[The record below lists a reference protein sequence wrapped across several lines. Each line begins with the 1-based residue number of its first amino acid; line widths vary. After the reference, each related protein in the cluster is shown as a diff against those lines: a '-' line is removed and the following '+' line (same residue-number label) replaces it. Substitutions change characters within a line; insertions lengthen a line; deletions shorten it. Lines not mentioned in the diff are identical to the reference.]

1 MKIINALKSG
11 FLQSAKAWKA
21 TLIITLALLFL
32 ISFFT
37 ISFKGALKSSLGS
50 SAVADHLTEGIN
62 IDIVTDLSGTMK
74 SYLSSLSSGL
84 FLVMIAGML
93 LFTFFSGGLF
103 NSLKSDQGKFAVSQF
118 FRASAA
124 YFWPFLGISIIISV
138 IIGFII
144 FSLGGIIM
152 GISMAG
158 ETASISGSGIIG
170 IISVLIM
177 AVVLSVFFLVADYAR
192 AHYSARGGQ
201 KIFKAIGY
209 GFKMTFGNF
218 IISVPMMFLL
228 IIIQVLFM
236 LLITRLVIVWK
247 PSAGLAVF
255 LMLIATQVLFFL
267 RIFLRSW
274 RYASVIAMMEK
285 LEEKAVIPS
294 IITEN
299 DISVIEKNQLI

>member
-1 MKIINALKSG
+1 MKIINALRSG

-50 SAVADHLTEGIN
+50 SAVADHLTDGIN
-62 IDIVTDLSGTMK
+62 IDIVSDLSGNLK
-74 SYLSSLSSGL
+74 HYLSSLSSGL
-84 FLVMIAGML
+84 FFVIIAGML

-124 YFWPFLGISIIISV
+124 YFWPFLGISMIVSV
-138 IIGFII
+138 IIGFIV

-158 ETASISGSGIIG
+158 ETASLSGSGIIG
-170 IISVLIM
+170 IIFVLIL
-177 AVVLSVFFLVADYAR
+177 ALVLSVFFLVADYAR
-192 AHYSARGGQ
+192 AHYSVGEDQ

-209 GFKMTFGNF
+209 GFKMTFGSF

-236 LLITRLVIVWK
+236 WLMTRLIFIWK

-255 LMLIATQVLFFL
+255 LMLIVTQVLFFI

-274 RYASVIAMMEK
+274 RYASVISMMEK
-285 LEEKAVIPS
+285 LDKKAVIPS
-294 IITEN
+294 TYTEN
-299 DISVIEKNQLI
+299 DISVIDENQLR